1 MKNIAVIIFGD
12 PRTYRKCYSSLFYN
26 IIDNNKKYNFDIF
39 LVLKEKYNNNKYNF
53 SKYYK
58 QKKIFFIPEK
68 YFKEKRKEL
77 IDNNCSL
84 EHNNINIYSYKY
96 SIGYVI
102 QISAW
107 NYSIKHSKINFKKYD
122 YIIKT
127 RFDIMFFSKVNMDI
141 VKNNI
146 LTYPN
151 VFCIHKNN
159 NIKCDDL
166 VIIGNTKNMLK
177 ILGIYNEIKNNKK
190 LCNRKTQYEDM
201 GLEKLVGIYIKNIL
215 KLNFIYDIEYEII
228 RCDWF
233 NLKIKNLESNTRC
246 IDDDNNYNKNY
257 QNLFKLKKEKNINL
271 KKVKDILN
279 KNNIKFNVTSDDN
292 IYIKI

>member
-1 MKNIAVIIFGD
+1 
-12 PRTYRKCYSSLFYN
+12 
-26 IIDNNKKYNFDIF
+26 
-39 LVLKEKYNNNKYNF
+39 
-53 SKYYK
+53 
-58 QKKIFFIPEK
+58 
-68 YFKEKRKEL
+68 
-77 IDNNCSL
+77 
-84 EHNNINIYSYKY
+84 
-96 SIGYVI
+96 
-102 QISAW
+102 
-107 NYSIKHSKINFKKYD
+107 
-122 YIIKT
+122 
-127 RFDIMFFSKVNMDI
+127 MFFSKVNMDI

-166 VIIGNTKNMLK
+166 VIIGNIKNMLK

-190 LCNRKTQYEDM
+190 LCNRKTHYEDM
-201 GLEKLVGIYIKNIL
+201 GLEKLVGIYIENIL

-233 NLKIKNLESNTRC
+233 DLKIKNLENNTRY
-246 IDDDNNYNKNY
+246 IDDDNNYNNNY

-271 KKVKDILN
+271 KKVKYILN

>member
-1 MKNIAVIIFGD
+1 MS
-12 PRTYRKCYSSLFYN
+12 YEQ
-26 IIDNNKKYNFDIF
+26 KY
-39 LVLKEKYNNNKYNF
+39 LK
-53 SKYYK
+53 YK
-58 QKKIFFIPEK
+58 QKYLNLKGGFDLN
-68 YFKEKRKEL
+68 EL
-77 IDNNCSL
+77 INSKEIINKYEISNKLTCYPSSL
-84 EHNNINIYSYKY
+84 SGIEAICENNIA
-96 SIGYVI
+96 
-102 QISAW
+102 QL
-107 NYSIKHSKINFKKYD
+107 
-122 YIIKT
+122 
-127 RFDIMFFSKVNMDI
+127 
-141 VKNNI
+141 NNI
-146 LTYPN
+146 LFNY
-151 VFCIHKNN
+151 
-159 NIKCDDL
+159 
-166 VIIGNTKNMLK
+166 GS
-177 ILGIYNEIKNNKK
+177 
-190 LCNRKTQYEDM
+190 NRKTQYEDM